1 MSKKLLRTSMMV
13 GMATMISRVLGFV
26 RDVLFAMLFGA
37 HGAYDAFVIAFKLP
51 NFMRRLFGEGAFSQA
66 FVPVLVYQ
74 QSHKKEEQVHC
85 FIGSVGTLL
94 AFALIVVVILA
105 ECFTPQ
111 LIQIFAPGFGTNT
124 SRYHQAIELLHWTAP
139 YLFFIAMVAFASAIV
154 NTYKR
159 FFLAAIAPVVLN
171 LCFISAVGLGFYLHY
186 KHIMLLAYAVLTAGI
201 LQCALLWIGLY
212 RLKLLPRFQWC
223 CWQDEGV
230 RRVLRLMVPALFG
243 VSVAQIGIL
252 IDNIFASFLPVG
264 SISSLYYSDR
274 LTYLPLGVIGV
285 ALSTVVLPHL
295 SGHASKAKPK
305 AFSDTLDW
313 ALRVILVAG
322 LPAATGL
329 GFLAMPIIATLLY
342 HGAFTEKAVHLTAH
356 ALMAFSIG
364 LPGFMLIKTGA
375 SGFYARQKMS
385 TVVRIAVLAVVVN
398 IILNAA
404 LIVPLANAGLALAT
418 ALASSLNAGFLW
430 VILMR
435 HKVLSMRPKTKRITL
450 MILLASAVMAVSL
463 YLLSGDWDYWLH
475 LSSLAR
481 VVRLIITIIAGVII
495 YAAVLLIL
503 GVRLHDFYSPTVEGV
518 DKGDVCN

>member
-13 GMATMISRVLGFV
+13 GMATMISRLLGFV

-66 FVPVLVYQ
+66 FVPVLVHH
-74 QSHKKEEQVHC
+74 QSHKNEEEVHH
-85 FIGSVGTLL
+85 FVGSVGTLL

-111 LIQIFAPGFGTNT
+111 LIQIFAPGFGTHT
-124 SRYHQAIELLHWTAP
+124 PRYYQAIQLLHWTAP

-159 FFLAAIAPVVLN
+159 FFLAAIAPVLLN

-186 KHIMLLAYAVLTAGI
+186 KHIILLAYAVLMAGV
-201 LQCALLWIGLY
+201 LQCAFLWIGLY
-212 RLKLLPRFQWC
+212 RLKMLPRFQWR

-264 SISSLYYSDR
+264 NISSLYYSDR

-295 SGHASKAKPK
+295 SGHASKEKPK

-322 LPAATGL
+322 LPAAIGL
-329 GFLAMPIIATLLY
+329 GFLAMPIITTLLY
-342 HGAFTEKAVHLTAH
+342 HGAFNAHAVHLTTH
-356 ALMAFSIG
+356 ALMAFSVG

-385 TVVRIAVLAVVVN
+385 TVVRIAVFAVVVN

-404 LIVPLANAGLALAT
+404 FIEPLGNAGLALAT
-418 ALASSLNAGFLW
+418 ALASTLNAACLW
-430 VILMR
+430 VLLMR
-435 HKVLSMRPKTKRITL
+435 RQVLTLRPQTKRIVL
-450 MILLASAVMAVSL
+450 MILLASVIMAASL
-463 YLLSGDWDYWLH
+463 YFLSGNWDHWLQ
-475 LSSLAR
+475 LSSF
-481 VVRLIITIIAGVII
+481 VRIGRLFITIIAGVVV
-495 YAAVLLIL
+495 YAAVLLLL
-503 GVRLHDFYSPTVEGV
+503 GVRRHHFYSPTTEENE
-518 DKGDVCN
+518 KGEACN